1 MGFKLSMCSIS
12 TRHNSV
18 EVKTIYIAMSTLFTL
33 VQDKLLLCAEQFK
46 TSLIIRHPNFKDAK
60 VWEMCIL
67 QKTNAEVGTQDAIWW
82 LHSPCEN

>member
-1 MGFKLSMCSIS
+1 MCSIS

-67 QKTNAEVGTQDAIWW
+67 QKKMQR
-82 LHSPCEN
+82 